1 MVKRLR
7 LRASSSRCPSSTSS
21 FTNTFL
27 GIQRRSGSCEL
38 QKGPISVCSYRL
50 STAPQSHPQGE
61 ICSALRRL
69 LRSRTDHKKRWS
81 ILREVAATAGFRF
94 TRQLPQ
100 AVVFAVVDVDVAV
113 ACCENAVRTGELAGA
128 VAARAGSRH
137 RRDNAGLLIH
147 SPDDMVLGVG

>member
-69 LRSRTDHKKRWS
+69 LRSRTDHTKRWS
-81 ILREVAATAGFRF
+81 VLREVAATAVFRLNDRPVHARF
-94 TRQLPQ
+94 RQAFPHELRKNNSFKLMRVCLTPRPLLRFCLRVERRGLP
-100 AVVFAVVDVDVAV
+100 VM
-113 ACCENAVRTGELAGA
+113 
-128 VAARAGSRH
+128 H
-137 RRDNAGLLIH
+137 RLK
-147 SPDDMVLGVG
+147 PPV